1 MQNGS
6 GLERQPLLIDTHYW
20 IWYVAAARERLT
32 DQNVRL
38 IRETAAAGR
47 LTVSAISVWEIAMLE
62 SKNRIQLQKSCTQW
76 IEDALTMPG
85 LTLAPLSPSISIQS
99 NHLPGDFH
107 GDPADRI
114 IVATARVMGARL
126 LTSDK
131 NIRAYGRLGHLLL
144 A

>member
-6 GLERQPLLIDTHYW
+6 GLEGPLLIDTHCW
-20 IWYVAAARERLT
+20 IWYVAATRERLT
-32 DQNVRL
+32 DQNVHL
-38 IRETAAAGR
+38 IREAAASGR
-47 LTVSAISVWEIAMLE
+47 LLVSAISVWEIAMLE
-62 SKNRIQLQKSCTQW
+62 SKNRIQLQKPCGQW
-76 IEDALTMPG
+76 AEQALTMPG
-85 LTLAPLSPSISIQS
+85 LSLAPLSPAIAIES
-99 NHLPGDFH
+99 NYLPGDFH

-131 NIRAYGRLGHLLL
+131 DIRAYGRHGYLLL

>member
-6 GLERQPLLIDTHYW
+6 GEETPLLIDTPYW
-20 IWYVAAARERLT
+20 IWYVAATRERLT
-32 DQNVRL
+32 HQNVQS
-38 IRETAAAGR
+38 IRAAGASDR
-47 LTVSAISVWEIAMLE
+47 LLVSAISIWEVAMLE
-62 SKNRIQLQKSCTQW
+62 SKNRIQLQKPCAQW
-76 IEDALTMPG
+76 VEEALTMPG
-85 LTLAPLSPSISIQS
+85 ISLAPLSPAIAIES
-99 NHLPGDFH
+99 NHLPGQFH

-131 NIRAYGRLGHLLL
+131 SIRAYAADGHVLL

>member
-6 GLERQPLLIDTHYW
+6 GGETPLLIDTHYW
-20 IWYVAAARERLT
+20 IWYVAATRDRLT
-32 DQNVRL
+32 DQNVQI
-38 IRETAAAGR
+38 IRAAAASGR
-47 LTVSAISVWEIAMLE
+47 LLVSAISVWEIAMLE

-76 IEDALTMPG
+76 VEDALTMPG
-85 LTLAPLSPSISIQS
+85 LTLAPLSPSIAIES

-114 IVATARVMGARL
+114 IVATARSLGARL

-131 NIRAYGRLGHLLL
+131 NIRAYGKQGHVLLS
-144 A
+144 

>member
-6 GLERQPLLIDTHYW
+6 GLESPLLIDTHYW
-20 IWYVAAARERLT
+20 IWYVAATRERLT
-32 DQNVRL
+32 DQKVQQ
-38 IRETAAAGR
+38 IREAATSGR
-47 LTVSAISVWEIAMLE
+47 LVVSAISVWEIAMLE
-62 SKNRIQLQKSCTQW
+62 SKNRIRLQKPCIQW
-76 IEDALTMPG
+76 VEDALTMPG
-85 LTLAPLSPSISIQS
+85 IALAPLSPRMAIES
-99 NHLPGDFH
+99 NYLPGDFH

-131 NIRAYGRLGHLLL
+131 NILAYGKAGHLLL